1 MTLIYYANIIGGF
14 ASNRARAIAACALHV
29 VCLSHCPFAAVYK
42 FVHFDGASNGS
53 PSLAVVGWIEGR
65 EPCI

>member
-1 MTLIYYANIIGGF
+1 MTLIYCAKIIED
-14 ASNRARAIAACALHV
+14 SQAIALV
-29 VCLSHCPFAAVYK
+29 QLLRVLSHCPFAAVHK